1 MAEEETQAPAEPQDG
16 GMMKKLMLVG
26 VGVILLGVG
35 AFAGLTFM
43 KEEPAED
50 EEVADVEP
58 SKGPAIYQ
66 SLHPPIVVNFKDS
79 NGDPHFMQITM
90 EVMGRDQVAIN
101 NVRDHAPRIRNDL
114 ILLFSNAIYEEIV
127 TREGKEKLLADG
139 LAEIQRVM
147 TEETGDP
154 SVEAAYFTA
163 LVIQ

>member
-1 MAEEETQAPAEPQDG
+1 
-16 GMMKKLMLVG
+16 
-26 VGVILLGVG
+26 
-35 AFAGLTFM
+35 
-43 KEEPAED
+43 
-50 EEVADVEP
+50 
-58 SKGPAIYQ
+58 
-66 SLHPPIVVNFKDS
+66 
-79 NGDPHFMQITM
+79 MQITM

>member
-1 MAEEETQAPAEPQDG
+1 MAEEENAAEAPAEKSG
-16 GMMKKLMLVG
+16 GMMKMVMFGGAALVLVAIG
-26 VGVILLGVG
+26 I
-35 AFAGLTFM
+35 FAGPAVM
-43 KEEPAED
+43 NMVSPPEEA
-50 EEVADVEP
+50 EVAEGEEAAAP
-58 SKGPAIYQ
+58 AAGPAIYQ

-139 LAEIQRVM
+139 LA
-147 TEETGDP
+147 
-154 SVEAAYFTA
+154 
-163 LVIQ
+163 